1 MVQGCQVGSEARETR
16 TEKGSQRCNEI
27 AAGVEMRVLMMVLM
41 MVLMAGCAGQG
52 LKLDLKTANTPC
64 GSKDI
69 QFSTDYQV
77 ESLEIGRVIEGGGED
92 ETGSEGCGGGYV
104 IKLGKATTK
113 DAETQLILEL
123 IKMVV

>member
-1 MVQGCQVGSEARETR
+1 MKTLL
-16 TEKGSQRCNEI
+16 I
-27 AAGVEMRVLMMVLM
+27 VLVVMLT
-41 MVLMAGCAGQG
+41 GCAGQG
-52 LKLDLKTANTPC
+52 LKLDLQTANSPC

-77 ESLEIGRVIEGGGED
+77 ESLEIGRTIEGGGTD
-92 ETGSEGCGGGYV
+92 EGCGGGYV

-123 IKMVV
+123 IKMVVETAK